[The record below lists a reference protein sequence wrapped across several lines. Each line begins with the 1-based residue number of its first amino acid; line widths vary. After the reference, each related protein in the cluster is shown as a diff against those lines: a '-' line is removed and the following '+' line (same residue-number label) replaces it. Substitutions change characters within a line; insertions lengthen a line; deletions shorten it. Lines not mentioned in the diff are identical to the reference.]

1 MSKFISKL
9 LFLCSFIIYIGT
21 TYNSES
27 PESAK
32 PPKKIYTARYLA
44 RKDDEKLAENERLIA
59 PIKAKLA
66 IAQVTHMRRMLLR
79 PPVPY
84 RERYIIADGP
94 DGLCVILPRPQELH
108 EYRNLAEYKKIFKIY
123 TQIDLSIVMDYDT
136 KKLPCLNKADYDA
149 YRDRLYR
156 ERDKLF
162 ANSTIYDFSS
172 DSDSGLSD

>member
-44 RKDDEKLAENERLIA
+44 RKADEKLAENERLIA

-79 PPVPY
+79 PPGPY
-84 RERYIIADGP
+84 RELYIIADGP

-108 EYRNLAEYKKIFKIY
+108 EYRTLAEHKTIINVYRQLDKFIA
-123 TQIDLSIVMDYDT
+123 VDYET
-136 KKLPCLNKADYDA
+136 KLPCLNKADYDA